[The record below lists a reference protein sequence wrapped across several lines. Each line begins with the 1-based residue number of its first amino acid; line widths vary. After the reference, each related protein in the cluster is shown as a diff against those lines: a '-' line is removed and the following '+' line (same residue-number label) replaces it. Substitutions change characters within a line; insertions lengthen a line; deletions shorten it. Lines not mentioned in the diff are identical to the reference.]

1 MKGKEERER
10 RKERRRTW
18 MCKRHGC
25 MQERIVY
32 RTRVCTGKEHV
43 QERSM
48 SRKGAC
54 TGRSVCRKE
63 VCRAG
68 MCKRHGACIGLSG

>member
-43 QERSM
+43 QERS
-48 SRKGAC
+48 
-54 TGRSVCRKE
+54 VHRKE
-63 VCRAG
+63 RVQEGGVQGRDV
-68 MCKRHGACIGLSG
+68 